1 MTHRVSRKNDLWFHV
16 KDYHGSHVLLKSDDF
31 TETQIRL
38 CAMLAAY
45 YSKGKDSSSVPVDY
59 CLISQIKK
67 VPGSK
72 IGFVTMKSNKTIYID
87 PDETYLLDI
96 IKKHQA
102 K

>member
-1 MTHRVSRKNDLWFHV
+1 MVPCERLSWFSRTI
-16 KDYHGSHVLLKSDDF
+16 KSEDF
-31 TETQIRL
+31 TEPQIRL

-72 IGFVTMKSNKTIYID
+72 IGFVTMKSNKTFILTQMKIIY
-87 PDETYLLDI
+87 
-96 IKKHQA
+96 
-102 K
+102 

>member
-1 MTHRVSRKNDLWFHV
+1 M
-16 KDYHGSHVLLKSDDF
+16 LKSENF

-38 CAMLAAY
+38 CASLAAY

-87 PDETYLLDI
+87 PQETEILET
-96 IKKHQA
+96 IKKHEI